1 VKRILAATAVALG
14 ALAVLA
20 GCAPAITSGTIAT
33 KDYKAA
39 YDKVTNDCTAHGYVH
54 EYGYHLDPA
63 TGKYKNGYHQ
73 VYKCVRYEDVTHHIP
88 ASYKFVLTDTKGDKE
103 VTATFDV
110 SKGIFEKAHEGYFYD
125 SETKELSAR

>member
-1 VKRILAATAVALG
+1 MKRILAATAVALG

-20 GCAPAITSGTIAT
+20 GCAPAITAGTIAT
-33 KDYKAA
+33 KQYTAA
-39 YDKVTNDCTAHGYVH
+39 YDKVTNDCTAHGYVQ

-63 TGKYKNGYHQ
+63 TGQYKNGYRS

-88 ASYKFVLTDTKGDKE
+88 ASYKFIIAETQGDKE
-103 VTATFDV
+103 VTATFEV
-110 SKGIFEKAHEGYFYD
+110 PKELFEKAHEGYFYD